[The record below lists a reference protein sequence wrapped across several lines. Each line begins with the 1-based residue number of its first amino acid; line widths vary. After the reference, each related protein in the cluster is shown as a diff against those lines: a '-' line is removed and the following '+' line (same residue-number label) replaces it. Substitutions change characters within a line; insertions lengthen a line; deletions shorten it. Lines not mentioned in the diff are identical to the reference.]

1 MNGITNTI
9 VDVSNASPCTPV
21 WDQIENVVYET
32 TLIDAADVNQCPANA
47 ANKCI
52 YQCNSGYH
60 LTGDTTGKFPGNA
73 TIEKC
78 FSDCNLVELLGN

>member
-60 LTGDTTGKFPGNA
+60 LTGDTTGRFPGNTA
-73 TIEKC
+73 PIEKC
-78 FSDCNLVELLGN
+78 FSDCNLVELL